1 MKVRVYTNE
10 EISILRKNIFV
21 RDVKY
26 KREINYDPVFKLW
39 CIMMRLDFP
48 ELSARE
54 IFARGGFDI
63 NILHKKLPQ
72 RRIKDWLDNYRKF
85 GIKYFLPET
94 DSYST
99 IRKTKESLPIT
110 YDNMKMQLIDFVL
123 KRLKEIN
130 YDNR

>member
-26 KREINYDPVFKLW
+26 KRDISYDPVFKLW

-85 GIKYFLPET
+85 GIKYFLPEN

-99 IRKTKESLPIT
+99 IRKTKDNLPVV

>member
-1 MKVRVYTNE
+1 MKVRVYTDE

-26 KREINYDPVFKLW
+26 KREISYDPVFKLW
-39 CIMMRLDFP
+39 CIMMRLEFP

-54 IFARGGFDI
+54 IFSRGSFDV

-72 RRIKDWLDNYRKF
+72 RRIKDWLDNYKKF
-85 GIKYFLPET
+85 GIKYFLPENE
-94 DSYST
+94 SYST
-99 IRKTKESLPIT
+99 IKKSKNNLPIT
-110 YDNMKMQLIDFVL
+110 YDSMKMQLMDFVL

-130 YDNR
+130 DENR

>member
-26 KREINYDPVFKLW
+26 KREISYDPVFKLW

-72 RRIKDWLDNYRKF
+72 RRIKDWLDNYRKI
-85 GIKYFLPET
+85 G
-94 DSYST
+94 S
-99 IRKTKESLPIT
+99 
-110 YDNMKMQLIDFVL
+110 
-123 KRLKEIN
+123 
-130 YDNR
+130 

>member
-1 MKVRVYTNE
+1 MKVRVYTND
-10 EISILRKNIFV
+10 EISTLRKNIFV
-21 RDVKY
+21 RDIKY
-26 KREINYDPVFKLW
+26 KREISYDPVFKLW

-72 RRIKDWLDNYRKF
+72 RRIKDWLDNYKKF

-94 DSYST
+94 DCYFS
-99 IRKTKESLPIT
+99 IRKTEEKLTIT

-123 KRLKEIN
+123 KRLKELN
-130 YDNR
+130 NVSR